1 MEGHQ
6 KGLFS
11 GGAFELRTTCK
22 ALVNSKISQIPS
34 RFPLCS
40 TQETGQCDLEPL
52 RPHRAT
58 SKGQVWGC
66 DVLRVQPRLRLQQSE
81 DCSSTLL
88 TLPIPQHTLEYIEPL
103 GQDSKVLAAQ
113 PPVDAEG
120 QGPMTSLQWC
130 LTALP
135 AGKEYKQGK
144 VPQCSPGLLR
154 KTGALQT
161 PADNVP
167 AQEA

>member
-1 MEGHQ
+1 MLRRRTRALSGELVLVEGHQ

-58 SKGQVWGC
+58 SKGQVWGW

-103 GQDSKVLAAQ
+103 GR
-113 PPVDAEG
+113 
-120 QGPMTSLQWC
+120 
-130 LTALP
+130 TARFWQLSHP
-135 AGKEYKQGK
+135 WMQKGRA
-144 VPQCSPGLLR
+144 P
-154 KTGALQT
+154 
-161 PADNVP
+161 
-167 AQEA
+167 